1 VGGDGAPKTNIASL
15 ALLHQEPT
23 LRTCHDRPLPRSGA
37 GARATG
43 TRHPVDGWLRAIL
56 SDNSFLDY
64 AQKVYG
70 LAQVRSQ
77 RPENRRRREWCGWW
91 RWTLGSRRAC
101 PR

>member
-1 VGGDGAPKTNIASL
+1 VTQSVAPVGPLTYAPDFACAGESSAHIAAGL
-15 ALLHQEPT
+15 ATIRCLDADNRNPA
-23 LRTCHDRPLPRSGA
+23 SG
-37 GARATG
+37 
-43 TRHPVDGWLRAIL
+43 DGWLPAIL
-56 SDNSFLDY
+56 SDNSSLDY
-64 AQKVYG
+64 AQKVYR